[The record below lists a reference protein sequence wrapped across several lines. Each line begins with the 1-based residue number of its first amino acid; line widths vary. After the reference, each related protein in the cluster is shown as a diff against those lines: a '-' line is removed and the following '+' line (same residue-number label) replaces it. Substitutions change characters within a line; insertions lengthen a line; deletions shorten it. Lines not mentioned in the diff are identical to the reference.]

1 MPPTRATEPQSPR
14 RPGRRGRRLDPTR
27 DAAILQAA
35 LEGLIE
41 DGYDRLTMD
50 QIAARAHAG
59 KGALYR
65 RWPSKAA
72 LVVDAIVAWRLGRS
86 PSDIPDTGSLWG
98 DLDAS
103 LREMPDFDH
112 SDAMFGVL
120 LGMVTAASRDPELA
134 AALQTNVLE
143 MPRRAIND
151 AVRRGEIPPHRDP
164 SLVADMIIGLNLL
177 RVISGQPIDRPLMQ
191 RMFDYLVLPLG
202 PVGAPMPSS
211 RWSPAHQARRPAVR
225 TTPTSPNSARPG

>member
-1 MPPTRATEPQSPR
+1 MPPMQASGPPSLR
-14 RPGRRGRRLDPTR
+14 RPLGRCRPLDPAR

-41 DGYDRLTMD
+41 DGYDRLSMD

-72 LVVDAIVAWRLGRS
+72 LVVDAIVAWRLSRS
-86 PSDIPDTGSLWG
+86 PADIPDTGSLRG

-103 LREMPDFDH
+103 LREMPDFDE

-120 LGMVTAASRDPELA
+120 LGLVTAASRDSELA
-134 AALQTNVLE
+134 DALQVNVLE
-143 MPRRAIND
+143 VPRRAISD
-151 AVRRGEIPPHRDP
+151 VLDRAVARGEISPNRDLG
-164 SLVADMIIGLNLL
+164 LVADMIIGLNLL
-177 RVISGQPIDRPLMQ
+177 RVLGRQPIDRPFMQ
-191 RMFDYLVLPLG
+191 RVIDHLVLPLKRE
-202 PVGAPMPSS
+202 SD
-211 RWSPAHQARRPAVR
+211 
-225 TTPTSPNSARPG
+225 